1 MEQPVI
7 GVRRP
12 AARRWLDAARH
23 GQAAGTALCAVLA
36 ACLLLCIW
44 GYTAVRLDDEAR
56 QALDRARIENR
67 DVASIL
73 AAQLDDALGPLPEL
87 PADLAYFLRPYRE
100 ISRKAHGRIEIA
112 GAAGAVLA
120 ALQDGLPAS
129 GAGHAAKAA
138 CLLEVR
144 TLLRHGLQVRVS
156 QEHER
161 VLAQLD
167 GLRWRLVAQA
177 ALMSLAVLSLGG
189 AVVWAARRRLRAQ
202 RRLAEGAHITLSL
215 QLARERSRAEQLAT
229 CDELTGVANRR
240 RFYDSA
246 GAKLLQARHSRNHY
260 ALLLVDMDR
269 FKQVNERLG
278 HLAGDALL
286 REAARRLR
294 HVLRD
299 GDLLA
304 RFGGDEFVLLLCEVA
319 SEERLAAVAGMLL
332 DALRQPFTP
341 PGGTAILA
349 TASIG
354 IALYPRDGQSVDALL
369 SGAGSAMDGAKA
381 AHDSYRFYDM
391 ALNLSS
397 ARGLELQGRFGLAM
411 RDDEF
416 CLHYQGKFD
425 TARRHIVGLEAL
437 LRWDHPQH
445 GLIFP
450 NEFIGLAEETQAIL
464 ALGNW
469 SIAAACRQLAQ
480 WRQAGLDLVPVAI
493 NISAR
498 QLRDPQLLATVTR
511 CLDTHGLAPGLLE
524 LEVTESCF
532 IDDISQAKDVL
543 VRLRALG
550 LTISLDDYGTGY
562 SGLSH
567 IKMLPIHTLK
577 IDRSFI
583 RDIAIDRNDAMIV
596 ASTIALAR
604 GLGLQV
610 VAEGVESGE
619 QLERLRRLGCQQ
631 VQGFYLHRPAPAA
644 AVAALLAHAR
654 SALAPA
660 M

>member
-1 MEQPVI
+1 M
-7 GVRRP
+7 
-12 AARRWLDAARH
+12 
-23 GQAAGTALCAVLA
+23 LA

-44 GYTAVRLDDEAR
+44 GYTAVRLDDEAQ
-56 QALDRARIENR
+56 QALERARIENR

-73 AAQLDDALGPLPEL
+73 AAQLDDALASVPALPD
-87 PADLAYFLRPYRE
+87 DLAYFLRPYRE

-112 GAAGAVLA
+112 GAGKDVLA
-120 ALQDGLPAS
+120 ALQDGLPA
-129 GAGHAAKAA
+129 GGQAHADDA

-156 QEHER
+156 QDRAR

-167 GLRWRLVAQA
+167 ALRWRLLSQA
-177 ALMSLAVLSLGG
+177 ALVSLAVLSLGG

-202 RRLAEGAHITLSL
+202 RRQAEGAHITLSL
-215 QLARERSRAEQLAT
+215 QLARERNRADLLAT
-229 CDELTGVANRR
+229 RDELTGVANRR
-240 RFYDSA
+240 RFYD
-246 GAKLLQARHSRNHY
+246 GASGKLLQARHSRNHY

-286 REAARRLR
+286 QEAARRLR
-294 HVLRD
+294 HALRE

-319 SEERLAAVAGMLL
+319 SEERLAAVAGSVLE
-332 DALRQPFTP
+332 ALRQPFAP
-341 PGGTAILA
+341 PAGAAILA

-354 IALYPRDGQSVDALL
+354 IAMYPRDGQSVDALL
-369 SGAGSAMDGAKA
+369 SSAGSAMHGAKA
-381 AHDSYRFYDM
+381 ARDSFRFYDM

-397 ARGLELQGRFGLAM
+397 ARSLELQGRFELAM
-411 RDDEF
+411 REDEF

-437 LRWDHPQH
+437 LRWDHPHH

-469 SIAAACRQLAQ
+469 TIAAACRQLAQ
-480 WRQAGLDLVPVAI
+480 WRVAGLPLVPVAI
-493 NISAR
+493 NVSAK
-498 QLRDPQLLATVTR
+498 QLRDPQLLDTVTR
-511 CLDTHGLAPGLLE
+511 CLRTYALSPALLE

-532 IDDISQAKDVL
+532 IDDISQAKEVL
-543 VRLRALG
+543 MRLRALG
-550 LTISLDDYGTGY
+550 VAISLDDYGTGY

-604 GLGLQV
+604 GLGLLV

-631 VQGFYLHRPAPAA
+631 VQGFYLHRPAPASA
-644 AVAALLAHAR
+644 IAALLAGAR
-654 SALAPA
+654 PALAPA

>member
-1 MEQPVI
+1 MKLFVI
-7 GVRRP
+7 GERRRL
-12 AARRWLDAARH
+12 ARRWVDAAWH
-23 GQAAGTALCAVLA
+23 GNAASTALCAVLA

-44 GYTAVRLDDEAR
+44 GYAAVRLDDEVQ

-67 DVASIL
+67 DVAAIL
-73 AAQLDDALGPLPEL
+73 AAQLDDALAPLPAL
-87 PADLAYFLRPYRE
+87 PADLGYFLRPYRE
-100 ISRKAHGRIEIA
+100 LSRKAHGRIEIA
-112 GAAGAVLA
+112 AVGGIVLA

-129 GAGHAAKAA
+129 GEDRADRAANLFEERA
-138 CLLEVR
+138 
-144 TLLRHGLQVRVS
+144 LLRHGLQVRVS
-156 QEHER
+156 QQRER
-161 VLAQLD
+161 VLAQVD
-167 GLRWRLVAQA
+167 GLRLRLLAQA
-177 ALMSLAVLSLGG
+177 ALVSLAVLSLGG

-202 RRLAEGAHITLSL
+202 QRQAEGAQVTLSL
-215 QLARERSRAEQLAT
+215 QLAREKSRADLLAS

-246 GAKLLQARHSRNHY
+246 GGKLRQARHSRNHY

-286 REAARRLR
+286 QEAARRLR
-294 HVLRD
+294 QLLRD

-304 RFGGDEFVLLLCEVA
+304 RFGGDEFVLLLCEVG

-332 DALRQPFTP
+332 DALRQPFVP
-341 PGGTAILA
+341 PAGAAILA

-354 IALYPRDGQSVDALL
+354 IALYPRDGQSVDDLL
-369 SGAGSAMDGAKA
+369 SSAGSAMRNAKA
-381 AHDSYRFYDM
+381 AHDSFRFYDM

-397 ARGLELQGRFGLAM
+397 ARSLELQGRFELAM
-411 RDDEF
+411 RNDEF

-425 TARRHIVGLEAL
+425 TASQHIVGLEAL
-437 LRWDHPQH
+437 LRWDHPHH

-450 NEFIGLAEETQAIL
+450 NEFIGLAEETQAIV

-480 WRQAGLDLVPVAI
+480 WRLAGLPLVPVAI

-498 QLRDPQLLATVTR
+498 QLRDPQLLATVMR
-511 CLDTHGLAPGLLE
+511 CLDRHALAPRLLE

-543 VRLRALG
+543 VHLRALG
-550 LTISLDDYGTGY
+550 VAISLDDYGTGY

-583 RDIAIDRNDAMIV
+583 RDIAIDSNDAMIV

-604 GLGLQV
+604 GLGLLV

-619 QLERLRRLGCQQ
+619 QLEHLRRLGCQQ

-644 AVAALLAHAR
+644 AIAALLEHAR
-654 SALAPA
+654 AALAPA

>member
-1 MEQPVI
+1 ME
-7 GVRRP
+7 RRL
-12 AARRWLDAARH
+12 AARRWLDAAWQGH
-23 GQAAGTALCAVLA
+23 AASTVLCAVLA

-44 GYTAVRLDDEAR
+44 GYTAVRLGDEAE
-56 QALDRARIENR
+56 QALERARIENR
-67 DVASIL
+67 DVAAIL
-73 AAQLDDALGPLPEL
+73 AAQLDDALAPLPAL
-87 PADLAYFLRPYRE
+87 PADLAHFLRPYRD

-120 ALQDGLPAS
+120 ALQDGVPAA
-129 GAGHAAKAA
+129 GPGQAGHDAG
-138 CLLEVR
+138 CLLEQR

-156 QEHER
+156 QRRER

-167 GLRWRLVAQA
+167 GLRLRLIAQA
-177 ALMSLAVLSLGG
+177 ALVSLAVLSLGG

-202 RRLAEGAHITLSL
+202 RRQAEGAHITLSL
-215 QLARERSRAEQLAT
+215 QLAREKQRADQLAA
-229 CDELTGVANRR
+229 CDALTGVASRR

-269 FKQVNERLG
+269 FKHVNERLG

-286 REAARRLR
+286 QEAAGRLR
-294 HVLRD
+294 RVLRD

-304 RFGGDEFVLLLCEVA
+304 RFGGDEFVLLLCEVG
-319 SEERLAAVAGMLL
+319 SEERLAAVAGSALA
-332 DALRQPFTP
+332 ALRQPFSAP
-341 PGGTAILA
+341 DGAAISA

-369 SGAGSAMDGAKA
+369 ASAGSAMDNAKA
-381 AHDSYRFYDM
+381 ARDSYRFHDM

-397 ARGLELQGRFGLAM
+397 ARSLELQGRFELAM

-450 NEFIGLAEETQAIL
+450 NEFIGLAEETQAII

-480 WRQAGLDLVPVAI
+480 WRMAGLALVPVAI

-511 CLDTHGLAPGLLE
+511 CLDRYGLAPGLLE

-550 LTISLDDYGTGY
+550 VAISLDDYGTGY

-644 AVAALLAHAR
+644 SIGALLAGA
-654 SALAPA
+654 AAPHSSPATA

>member
-1 MEQPVI
+1 ME
-7 GVRRP
+7 RRL
-12 AARRWLDAARH
+12 AARRWLDAAWQGH
-23 GQAAGTALCAVLA
+23 AASTVLCAVLA

-44 GYTAVRLDDEAR
+44 GYTAVRLGDEAE
-56 QALDRARIENR
+56 QALERARIENR
-67 DVASIL
+67 DVAAIL
-73 AAQLDDALGPLPEL
+73 AAQLDDALAPLPAL
-87 PADLAYFLRPYRE
+87 PADLAHFLRPYRD

-120 ALQDGLPAS
+120 ALQDGVPAA
-129 GAGHAAKAA
+129 GPGQAGHDAG
-138 CLLEVR
+138 CVLEQR

-156 QEHER
+156 QRRER
-161 VLAQLD
+161 VLAQLH
-167 GLRWRLVAQA
+167 GLRLRLIAQA
-177 ALMSLAVLSLGG
+177 ALVSLAVLSLGG

-202 RRLAEGAHITLSL
+202 RRQAEGAHITLSL
-215 QLARERSRAEQLAT
+215 QLAREKQRADQLAA
-229 CDELTGVANRR
+229 CDALTGVASRR

-269 FKQVNERLG
+269 FKHVNERLG

-286 REAARRLR
+286 QEAAGRLR
-294 HVLRD
+294 RVLRD

-304 RFGGDEFVLLLCEVA
+304 RFGGDEFVLLLCEVG
-319 SEERLAAVAGMLL
+319 SEERLAAVAGSALA
-332 DALRQPFTP
+332 ALRQPFSAP
-341 PGGTAILA
+341 DGAAISA

-369 SGAGSAMDGAKA
+369 ASAGSAMDNAKVA
-381 AHDSYRFYDM
+381 RDSYRFHDM

-397 ARGLELQGRFGLAM
+397 ARSLELQGRFELAM

-450 NEFIGLAEETQAIL
+450 NEFIGLAEETQAII

-480 WRQAGLDLVPVAI
+480 WRMAGLALVPVAI

-511 CLDTHGLAPGLLE
+511 CLDRYGLAPGLLE

-550 LTISLDDYGTGY
+550 VAISLDDYGTGY

-644 AVAALLAHAR
+644 SIGALLAGA
-654 SALAPA
+654 AAPHSSPATA

>member
-1 MEQPVI
+1 MAPS
-7 GVRRP
+7 
-12 AARRWLDAARH
+12 
-23 GQAAGTALCAVLA
+23 C
-36 ACLLLCIW
+36 
-44 GYTAVRLDDEAR
+44 
-56 QALDRARIENR
+56 
-67 DVASIL
+67 
-73 AAQLDDALGPLPEL
+73 GP
-87 PADLAYFLRPYRE
+87 R
-100 ISRKAHGRIEIA
+100 
-112 GAAGAVLA
+112 
-120 ALQDGLPAS
+120 
-129 GAGHAAKAA
+129 
-138 CLLEVR
+138 
-144 TLLRHGLQVRVS
+144 
-156 QEHER
+156 
-161 VLAQLD
+161 
-167 GLRWRLVAQA
+167 
-177 ALMSLAVLSLGG
+177 GG
-189 AVVWAARRRLRAQ
+189 GCAQ
-202 RRLAEGAHITLSL
+202 RRQAEGAHITLSL
-215 QLARERSRAEQLAT
+215 QLAREKQRADQLAA
-229 CDELTGVANRR
+229 CDALTGVASRR

-269 FKQVNERLG
+269 FKHVNERLG

-286 REAARRLR
+286 QEAAGRLR
-294 HVLRD
+294 RVLRD

-304 RFGGDEFVLLLCEVA
+304 RFGGDEFVLLLCEVG
-319 SEERLAAVAGMLL
+319 SEERLAAVAGSALA
-332 DALRQPFTP
+332 ALRQPFSVP
-341 PGGTAILA
+341 DGAAISA

-369 SGAGSAMDGAKA
+369 ASAGSAMDNAKA
-381 AHDSYRFYDM
+381 TRDSYRFHDM

-397 ARGLELQGRFGLAM
+397 ARSLELQGRFELAM

-480 WRQAGLDLVPVAI
+480 WRMAGLALVPVAI

-511 CLDTHGLAPGLLE
+511 CLDRYGLAPGLLE

-550 LTISLDDYGTGY
+550 VAISLDDYGTGY

-644 AVAALLAHAR
+644 SIGALLAGA
-654 SALAPA
+654 AAPHSSPATA

>member
-1 MEQPVI
+1 ME
-7 GVRRP
+7 RRL
-12 AARRWLDAARH
+12 AARRWLDAAWQGH
-23 GQAAGTALCAVLA
+23 AASTVLCAVLA

-44 GYTAVRLDDEAR
+44 GYTAVRLGDEAE
-56 QALDRARIENR
+56 QALERARIENR
-67 DVASIL
+67 DVAAIL
-73 AAQLDDALGPLPEL
+73 AAQLDDALAPLPAL
-87 PADLAYFLRPYRE
+87 PADLAHFLRPYRD

-120 ALQDGLPAS
+120 ALQDGVPAA
-129 GAGHAAKAA
+129 GPGQAGHDAG
-138 CLLEVR
+138 CLLEQR

-156 QEHER
+156 QRRGR

-167 GLRWRLVAQA
+167 GLRLRLIAQA
-177 ALMSLAVLSLGG
+177 ALVSLAVLSLGG

-202 RRLAEGAHITLSL
+202 RRQAEGAHITLSL
-215 QLARERSRAEQLAT
+215 QLAREKQRADQLAA
-229 CDELTGVANRR
+229 CDALTGVASRR

-269 FKQVNERLG
+269 FKHVNERLG

-286 REAARRLR
+286 QEAAGRLR
-294 HVLRD
+294 RVLRD

-304 RFGGDEFVLLLCEVA
+304 RFGGDEFVLLLCEVG
-319 SEERLAAVAGMLL
+319 SEERLAAVAGSALA
-332 DALRQPFTP
+332 ALRQPFSVP
-341 PGGTAILA
+341 DGAAISA

-369 SGAGSAMDGAKA
+369 ASAGSAMDNAKA
-381 AHDSYRFYDM
+381 TRDSYRFHDM

-397 ARGLELQGRFGLAM
+397 ARSLELQGRFELAM

-437 LRWDHPQH
+437 LRWDHPRH

-450 NEFIGLAEETQAIL
+450 NEFIGLAEETQAII

-480 WRQAGLDLVPVAI
+480 WRMAGLALVPVAI

-511 CLDTHGLAPGLLE
+511 CLDRYGLAPGLLE

-550 LTISLDDYGTGY
+550 VAISLDDYGTGY

-644 AVAALLAHAR
+644 AIGALLAGA
-654 SALAPA
+654 AAPHSSPATA